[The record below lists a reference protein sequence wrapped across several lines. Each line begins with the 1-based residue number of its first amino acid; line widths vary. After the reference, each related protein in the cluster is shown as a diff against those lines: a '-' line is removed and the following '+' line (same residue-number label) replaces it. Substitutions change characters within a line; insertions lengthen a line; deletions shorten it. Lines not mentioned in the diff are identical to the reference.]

1 MLELTE
7 MIAAYIAGWDY
18 PFLLQAIFGT
28 TEPLTIAGIIDTF
41 CASELGSSIAQPL
54 FFECSQGA
62 VFGLLLHN
70 HQRIVIKAHHPRR
83 STDFLNAV
91 VRVQHHLTDH
101 GYPCPRPL
109 LDVRPLSNGLAN
121 VEELIDEGIY
131 TDAHDP
137 AIRRS
142 MAEMLAWLIN
152 LTRNPESIPGLHLSA
167 LDRRLPP
174 ALLWPIPHNAI
185 FNFKATTA
193 GAEWI
198 DDLAQQ
204 AKEVMSQS
212 PGEYVLGHT
221 DWSVKHLRYLN
232 GHVCVIYDWDSL
244 ALDIEPV
251 FVGDAARGF
260 TMTWFLD
267 VPILPTRAEAQA
279 FINEYECARGK
290 SFSADEY
297 KTIAAAAT
305 YGLAYG
311 ARCEHSLQPL
321 AGEYPPGSCRD
332 LLKRYGNAFLPY

>member
-7 MIAAYIAGWDY
+7 MIVAYIAGWGY
-18 PFLLQAIFGT
+18 PFLLQAIFDT

-83 STDFLNAV
+83 STGFLNAV
-91 VRVQHHLTDH
+91 VRVQHHLADH

-109 LDVRPLSNGLAN
+109 FDTRPLSNGHAS

-185 FNFKATTA
+185 FNFEATAA

-204 AKEVMSQS
+204 TKEVMSQS

-221 DWSVKHLRYLN
+221 DWSVKHLRYLD
-232 GHVCVIYDWDSL
+232 GRVRVIYDWDSL
-244 ALDIEPV
+244 ALDTEPV

-279 FINEYECARGK
+279 FIHEYECARGK

-321 AGEYPPGSCRD
+321 AGKYPPGSCRD